1 MQGKAVNTFSKSNLK
16 STGFTG
22 VEVFNEKMED
32 VFKGTTA
39 KESFLYITITG
50 GQYKKLLHVS
60 ITVMT
65 LCFFSAN
72 KTVLAENY
80 FFPSNFT
87 DVALPD
93 TKVAA
98 ADFKL
103 TPDNNIIMVSLIIK
117 NQFSYIMRS

>member
-1 MQGKAVNTFSKSNLK
+1 MQGKTVNTFSKSSLK

-22 VEVFNEKMED
+22 AEVFNEKMED

-39 KESFLYITITG
+39 KRAFSISQSLE
-50 GQYKKLLHVS
+50 VS
-60 ITVMT
+60 IKKKVGACEYYMYSNDIVATS
-65 LCFFSAN
+65 FSAN

-103 TPDNNIIMVSLIIK
+103 TPDYNIIMVSLIIK
-117 NQFSYIMRS
+117 SI